1 MSVTIRVAEHAGACY
16 GVTRALELA
25 LGCALEHAE
34 PVHTLGPLIHNPIV
48 VEELAEQGVGLAQ
61 SLDEI
66 DRGSVIIRSHGVVP
80 QVIEDAR
87 ARGLSVVDATCP
99 YVKKVHK
106 AASNLVHE
114 GYDLIIVG
122 ESGHPEVEGIVGHA
136 EGKAHVV
143 ASPQDLDGVT
153 LGKRVG
159 VVVQTTQTA
168 ANLSAVVAALAPLVS
183 ELRVVNT
190 ICAATSE
197 RQRAAVVP
205 FHENLPLIVH
215 EVHFALRA
223 GKNGMIRVFHR
234 IEPDAGAG
242 GILLP
247 NEIHHFS
254 VHHRFLHVLLSVVKL
269 QLVDH
274 AAILLSGILHLD
286 RRTIK
291 DVIAGFPKI
300 GVEALA
306 VVAGG
311 EGMLRLILD
320 LGIEAHRLH
329 RGHHT
334 GQPHHIRVIGVAD
347 GLKLHTGP
355 YEPLQLGKALE
366 SDRLSLLF

>member
-16 GVTRALELA
+16 GVNRALELA
-25 LGCALEHAE
+25 RGCALEHAE

-61 SLDEI
+61 SLDDI

-114 GYDLIIVG
+114 CYDLIIVG

-143 ASPQDLDGVT
+143 ASPQDLDGLT

-197 RQRAAVVP
+197 RQRAAASLASEADIMIVVG
-205 FHENLPLIVH
+205 
-215 EVHFALRA
+215 
-223 GKNGMIRVFHR
+223 GKNSGNTRRLAQICHAACPKTHH
-234 IEPDAGAG
+234 IEDAAELDRSWFDGARLIGITAGASTPQAH
-242 GILLP
+242 I
-247 NEIHHFS
+247 E
-254 VHHRFLHVLLSVVKL
+254 RVVS
-269 QLVDH
+269 
-274 AAILLSGILHLD
+274 AIERMTAQS
-286 RRTIK
+286 
-291 DVIAGFPKI
+291 
-300 GVEALA
+300 
-306 VVAGG
+306 
-311 EGMLRLILD
+311 
-320 LGIEAHRLH
+320 
-329 RGHHT
+329 
-334 GQPHHIRVIGVAD
+334 
-347 GLKLHTGP
+347 
-355 YEPLQLGKALE
+355 
-366 SDRLSLLF
+366 

>member
-16 GVTRALELA
+16 GVNRALELA
-25 LGCALEHAE
+25 RRCALEHAE

-48 VEELAEQGVGLAQ
+48 VEELAEQGVGLSQ

-143 ASPQDLDGVT
+143 ASPQDLDGLT

-197 RQRAAVVP
+197 RQRAAASLASEADIMIVVG
-205 FHENLPLIVH
+205 
-215 EVHFALRA
+215 
-223 GKNGMIRVFHR
+223 GKNSGNTRRLAQICHAACLKTHH
-234 IEPDAGAG
+234 IEDAAELDRSWFDGARLIGITAGASTPQAH
-242 GILLP
+242 I
-247 NEIHHFS
+247 E
-254 VHHRFLHVLLSVVKL
+254 RVVS
-269 QLVDH
+269 
-274 AAILLSGILHLD
+274 AIERMTAQS
-286 RRTIK
+286 
-291 DVIAGFPKI
+291 
-300 GVEALA
+300 
-306 VVAGG
+306 
-311 EGMLRLILD
+311 
-320 LGIEAHRLH
+320 
-329 RGHHT
+329 
-334 GQPHHIRVIGVAD
+334 
-347 GLKLHTGP
+347 
-355 YEPLQLGKALE
+355 
-366 SDRLSLLF
+366 

>member
-16 GVTRALELA
+16 GVNRALELA
-25 LGCALEHAE
+25 RRCALEHAE

-143 ASPQDLDGVT
+143 ASPQDLDGLT

-197 RQRAAVVP
+197 RQRAAASLASEADIMIVVG
-205 FHENLPLIVH
+205 
-215 EVHFALRA
+215 
-223 GKNGMIRVFHR
+223 GKNSGNTRRLAQICHAACLKTHH
-234 IEPDAGAG
+234 IEDAAELDRSWFDGARLIGITAGASTPQAH
-242 GILLP
+242 I
-247 NEIHHFS
+247 E
-254 VHHRFLHVLLSVVKL
+254 RVVS
-269 QLVDH
+269 
-274 AAILLSGILHLD
+274 AIERMTAQS
-286 RRTIK
+286 
-291 DVIAGFPKI
+291 
-300 GVEALA
+300 
-306 VVAGG
+306 
-311 EGMLRLILD
+311 
-320 LGIEAHRLH
+320 
-329 RGHHT
+329 
-334 GQPHHIRVIGVAD
+334 
-347 GLKLHTGP
+347 
-355 YEPLQLGKALE
+355 
-366 SDRLSLLF
+366 

>member
-1 MSVTIRVAEHAGACY
+1 MSATIRVAGHAGACY
-16 GVTRALELA
+16 GVNRALELA
-25 LGCALEHAE
+25 RRCALEHAE

-48 VEELAEQGVGLAQ
+48 VEELAEQGVGLSQ

-143 ASPQDLDGVT
+143 ASPQDLDGLT

-168 ANLSAVVAALAPLVS
+168 ANLSAVVATLAPLVS

-197 RQRAAVVP
+197 RQRAAASLASEADIMVV
-205 FHENLPLIVH
+205 VG
-215 EVHFALRA
+215 
-223 GKNGMIRVFHR
+223 GKNSGNTRRLAQICHVACPKTHH
-234 IEPDAGAG
+234 IEDAAELDRSWFDGARLIGITAGASTPQAH
-242 GILLP
+242 I
-247 NEIHHFS
+247 E
-254 VHHRFLHVLLSVVKL
+254 RVVS
-269 QLVDH
+269 
-274 AAILLSGILHLD
+274 AIERMTAQS
-286 RRTIK
+286 
-291 DVIAGFPKI
+291 
-300 GVEALA
+300 
-306 VVAGG
+306 
-311 EGMLRLILD
+311 
-320 LGIEAHRLH
+320 
-329 RGHHT
+329 
-334 GQPHHIRVIGVAD
+334 
-347 GLKLHTGP
+347 
-355 YEPLQLGKALE
+355 
-366 SDRLSLLF
+366 

>member
-16 GVTRALELA
+16 GVNRALELA
-25 LGCALEHAE
+25 RGCALEHAE

-143 ASPQDLDGVT
+143 ASPQDLDGLT

-197 RQRAAVVP
+197 RQRAAASLASEADIMIVVG
-205 FHENLPLIVH
+205 
-215 EVHFALRA
+215 
-223 GKNGMIRVFHR
+223 GKNSGNTRRLAQICHAACSKTHH
-234 IEPDAGAG
+234 IEDAAELDQSWFDGARLIGITAGASTPQAH
-242 GILLP
+242 I
-247 NEIHHFS
+247 E
-254 VHHRFLHVLLSVVKL
+254 RVVS
-269 QLVDH
+269 
-274 AAILLSGILHLD
+274 AIERMTAQS
-286 RRTIK
+286 
-291 DVIAGFPKI
+291 
-300 GVEALA
+300 
-306 VVAGG
+306 
-311 EGMLRLILD
+311 
-320 LGIEAHRLH
+320 
-329 RGHHT
+329 
-334 GQPHHIRVIGVAD
+334 
-347 GLKLHTGP
+347 
-355 YEPLQLGKALE
+355 
-366 SDRLSLLF
+366 

>member
-16 GVTRALELA
+16 GVNRALELA
-25 LGCALEHAE
+25 RGCALEHAE

-61 SLDEI
+61 SLDDI

-80 QVIEDAR
+80 QVIEDAQ

-143 ASPQDLDGVT
+143 ASPQDLDGLT

-197 RQRAAVVP
+197 RQRAAASLASEADIMIVVG
-205 FHENLPLIVH
+205 
-215 EVHFALRA
+215 
-223 GKNGMIRVFHR
+223 GKNSGNTRRLSQICHAACPKTHH
-234 IEPDAGAG
+234 IEDVAELDRSWFDGARLIGITAGASTPQAH
-242 GILLP
+242 I
-247 NEIHHFS
+247 E
-254 VHHRFLHVLLSVVKL
+254 RVVS
-269 QLVDH
+269 
-274 AAILLSGILHLD
+274 AIECMTAQS
-286 RRTIK
+286 
-291 DVIAGFPKI
+291 
-300 GVEALA
+300 
-306 VVAGG
+306 
-311 EGMLRLILD
+311 
-320 LGIEAHRLH
+320 
-329 RGHHT
+329 
-334 GQPHHIRVIGVAD
+334 
-347 GLKLHTGP
+347 
-355 YEPLQLGKALE
+355 
-366 SDRLSLLF
+366 

>member
-16 GVTRALELA
+16 GVNRALELA
-25 LGCALEHAE
+25 RGCALEHAE

-48 VEELAEQGVGLAQ
+48 VEELAEQGVGLSQ

-143 ASPQDLDGVT
+143 ASPQDLDGLT

-197 RQRAAVVP
+197 RQRAAASLASEADIMIVVG
-205 FHENLPLIVH
+205 
-215 EVHFALRA
+215 
-223 GKNGMIRVFHR
+223 GKNSGNTRRLAQICHAACSKTHH
-234 IEPDAGAG
+234 IEDAAELDRSWFDGARLIGITAGASTPQAH
-242 GILLP
+242 I
-247 NEIHHFS
+247 E
-254 VHHRFLHVLLSVVKL
+254 RVVS
-269 QLVDH
+269 
-274 AAILLSGILHLD
+274 AIERMTAQS
-286 RRTIK
+286 
-291 DVIAGFPKI
+291 
-300 GVEALA
+300 
-306 VVAGG
+306 
-311 EGMLRLILD
+311 
-320 LGIEAHRLH
+320 
-329 RGHHT
+329 
-334 GQPHHIRVIGVAD
+334 
-347 GLKLHTGP
+347 
-355 YEPLQLGKALE
+355 
-366 SDRLSLLF
+366 

>member
-16 GVTRALELA
+16 GVNRALELA
-25 LGCALEHAE
+25 RGCALEHAE

-80 QVIEDAR
+80 QVIDDAR

-197 RQRAAVVP
+197 RQRAAASLASEADIMIVVG
-205 FHENLPLIVH
+205 
-215 EVHFALRA
+215 
-223 GKNGMIRVFHR
+223 GKNSGNTRRLAQICHVACPKTHH
-234 IEPDAGAG
+234 IEDAAELDRSWFDGARLIGITAGASTPQAH
-242 GILLP
+242 I
-247 NEIHHFS
+247 E
-254 VHHRFLHVLLSVVKL
+254 RVVS
-269 QLVDH
+269 
-274 AAILLSGILHLD
+274 AIERMTAQS
-286 RRTIK
+286 
-291 DVIAGFPKI
+291 
-300 GVEALA
+300 
-306 VVAGG
+306 
-311 EGMLRLILD
+311 
-320 LGIEAHRLH
+320 
-329 RGHHT
+329 
-334 GQPHHIRVIGVAD
+334 
-347 GLKLHTGP
+347 
-355 YEPLQLGKALE
+355 
-366 SDRLSLLF
+366 

>member
-16 GVTRALELA
+16 GVNRALELA
-25 LGCALEHAE
+25 RGCALEHAE

-48 VEELAEQGVGLAQ
+48 VEELAEQGVGLSQ

-143 ASPQDLDGVT
+143 ASPQDLDGLT

-190 ICAATSE
+190 ICDATSE
-197 RQRAAVVP
+197 RQRAAASLASEADIMIVVG
-205 FHENLPLIVH
+205 
-215 EVHFALRA
+215 
-223 GKNGMIRVFHR
+223 GKNSGNTRRLAQICHAACPITHH
-234 IEPDAGAG
+234 IEDAAELDRSWFDGARLIGITAGASTPQAH
-242 GILLP
+242 I
-247 NEIHHFS
+247 E
-254 VHHRFLHVLLSVVKL
+254 RVVS
-269 QLVDH
+269 
-274 AAILLSGILHLD
+274 AIERMTAQS
-286 RRTIK
+286 
-291 DVIAGFPKI
+291 
-300 GVEALA
+300 
-306 VVAGG
+306 
-311 EGMLRLILD
+311 
-320 LGIEAHRLH
+320 
-329 RGHHT
+329 
-334 GQPHHIRVIGVAD
+334 
-347 GLKLHTGP
+347 
-355 YEPLQLGKALE
+355 
-366 SDRLSLLF
+366 

>member
-16 GVTRALELA
+16 GVNRALELA
-25 LGCALEHAE
+25 RGCALEHAE

-48 VEELAEQGVGLAQ
+48 VEELAEQGVGLSQ

-143 ASPQDLDGVT
+143 ASPQDLDGLT

-197 RQRAAVVP
+197 RQRAAASLASEADIMIVVG
-205 FHENLPLIVH
+205 
-215 EVHFALRA
+215 
-223 GKNGMIRVFHR
+223 GKNSGNTRRLAQICHAARPKTHH
-234 IEPDAGAG
+234 IEDAAELDRSWFDGARLIGITAGASTPQAH
-242 GILLP
+242 I
-247 NEIHHFS
+247 E
-254 VHHRFLHVLLSVVKL
+254 RVVS
-269 QLVDH
+269 
-274 AAILLSGILHLD
+274 AIERMTAQS
-286 RRTIK
+286 
-291 DVIAGFPKI
+291 
-300 GVEALA
+300 
-306 VVAGG
+306 
-311 EGMLRLILD
+311 
-320 LGIEAHRLH
+320 
-329 RGHHT
+329 
-334 GQPHHIRVIGVAD
+334 
-347 GLKLHTGP
+347 
-355 YEPLQLGKALE
+355 
-366 SDRLSLLF
+366 

>member
-1 MSVTIRVAEHAGACY
+1 MSATIRVAEHAGACY
-16 GVTRALELA
+16 GVNRALELA
-25 LGCALEHAE
+25 RRCALEHAE

-48 VEELAEQGVGLAQ
+48 VEELAEQGVGLSQ

-143 ASPQDLDGVT
+143 ASPQDLDGLT

-197 RQRAAVVP
+197 RQRAAASLASEADIMIVVG
-205 FHENLPLIVH
+205 
-215 EVHFALRA
+215 
-223 GKNGMIRVFHR
+223 GKNSGNTRRLAQICHAACQKTHH
-234 IEPDAGAG
+234 IEDAAELDRSWFDGARLIGITAGASTPQAH
-242 GILLP
+242 I
-247 NEIHHFS
+247 E
-254 VHHRFLHVLLSVVKL
+254 RVVS
-269 QLVDH
+269 
-274 AAILLSGILHLD
+274 AIERMTAQS
-286 RRTIK
+286 
-291 DVIAGFPKI
+291 
-300 GVEALA
+300 
-306 VVAGG
+306 
-311 EGMLRLILD
+311 
-320 LGIEAHRLH
+320 
-329 RGHHT
+329 
-334 GQPHHIRVIGVAD
+334 
-347 GLKLHTGP
+347 
-355 YEPLQLGKALE
+355 
-366 SDRLSLLF
+366 